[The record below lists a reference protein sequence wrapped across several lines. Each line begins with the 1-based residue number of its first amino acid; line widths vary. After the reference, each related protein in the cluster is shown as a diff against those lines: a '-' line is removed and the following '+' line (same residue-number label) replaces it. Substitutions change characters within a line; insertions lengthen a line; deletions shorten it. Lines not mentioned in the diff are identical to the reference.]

1 MYLKHVPCDHAL
13 FSLSLASVSKLTDRY
28 GLILGLGIVSGA
40 QPHVAV
46 SFETLSLYSVHLQAL
61 MWYAD
66 PRSVGNNFAEISVA
80 VDEVVMLLQQ
90 LLHL

>member
-1 MYLKHVPCDHAL
+1 
-13 FSLSLASVSKLTDRY
+13 
-28 GLILGLGIVSGA
+28 
-40 QPHVAV
+40 
-46 SFETLSLYSVHLQAL
+46 L

-90 LLHL
+90 LLHS